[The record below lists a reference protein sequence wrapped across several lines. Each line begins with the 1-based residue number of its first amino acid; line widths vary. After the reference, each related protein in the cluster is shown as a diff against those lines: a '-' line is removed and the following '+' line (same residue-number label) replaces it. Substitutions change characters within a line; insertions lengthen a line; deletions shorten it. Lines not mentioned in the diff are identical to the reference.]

1 MAFWAYI
8 LRCADGSF
16 YTGHTDNLDVR
27 IGQHQTGG
35 FCDYTSRRL
44 PVELAWAQD
53 FSSRIEA
60 LEAEHRVKRWS
71 RAKKEGLIS
80 GDWNRVSYFARPPG
94 ERVSTSAQSAEVY
107 PERLARQPAEGLDT
121 NGGGD
126 SPFGGDTQNP
136 SDGNTQNPFAS
147 SEVEKRIPSL

>member
-16 YTGHTDNLDVR
+16 YTGHTDNLDAR

-44 PVELAWAQD
+44 PVELAWCQD

-60 LEAEHRVKRWS
+60 LEAEFRVKRWS
-71 RAKKEGLIS
+71 RAKKEGLIA
-80 GDWNRVSYFARPPG
+80 GDWGVVSYFARPPR
-94 ERVSTSAQSAEVY
+94 ERVSTS
-107 PERLARQPAEGLDT
+107 LDP

-126 SPFGGDTQNP
+126 PINFRD
-136 SDGNTQNPFAS
+136 SDDPAISQPPFAS
-147 SEVEKRIPSL
+147 SEVEKHSTTL

>member
-35 FCDYTSRRL
+35 FCDYTSHRL

-60 LEAEHRVKRWS
+60 LEAERRVKRWS
-71 RAKKEGLIS
+71 RAKKEGLIA
-80 GDWNRVSYFARPPG
+80 GDWGVVSYFARPPR

-107 PERLARQPAEGLDT
+107 PERLTRQPAEGLDT
-121 NGGGD
+121 NGSGD
-126 SPFGGDTQNP
+126 SIYLRDSNDP
-136 SDGNTQNPFAS
+136 SISQPPFAS
-147 SEVEKRIPSL
+147 SEVEKHSTTL